1 MAALDHGPAFLR
13 ALDRAEERLAAVRS
27 VHARLRHFRRL
38 QAAAAVVALL
48 APTVP
53 LWGVTK
59 VGGSHGTWILVSLL
73 TAVAALA
80 ALLTVRVAC
89 ARPSRLRMTEEER
102 AMLEDVN
109 RLRELFA
116 HVAEREQ
123 WDGSL
128 TRSVRQRLSRFPI
141 EGGSFR

>member
-1 MAALDHGPAFLR
+1 
-13 ALDRAEERLAAVRS
+13 
-27 VHARLRHFRRL
+27 
-38 QAAAAVVALL
+38 
-48 APTVP
+48 
-53 LWGVTK
+53 
-59 VGGSHGTWILVSLL
+59 
-73 TAVAALA
+73 
-80 ALLTVRVAC
+80 
-89 ARPSRLRMTEEER
+89 
-102 AMLEDVN
+102 MLEDVN